1 MKSIHLITLSCFI
14 GANAFTQKYRISG
27 KVTDAETNQPVEN
40 AYVEWKKGGTFT
52 DQEGMFSSP
61 MLPEGKYSVKVK
73 YVGYLVYQ
81 QNLAM
86 RTDTT
91 LLVQLSPFA
100 NDLDTVVITSKRVAD
115 ASVNTLS
122 ATQIGVIPS
131 VVGERDLV
139 RMMAL
144 LPGIKADNDGG
155 SGIYVRGGS
164 ADQNLFLL
172 NGAPVYKNSNLLG
185 FFSPFNSDVL
195 EQVDVYK
202 GAFPA
207 RFGGRLSSVLDMKLK
222 TASMEKYKVSGSA
235 GIITS
240 RILAELPLVK
250 NRLSVLLAAR
260 RSYFDIFTKLFAG
273 AGTNEPPNYY
283 FFDFNG
289 VVSLRVGK
297 KGLWQAF
304 SYQNKDYLT
313 ARGDDASETNK
324 YQQTWYSS
332 VVGSSLYLTLS
343 KNIQNFTEGFSSKYQ
358 MRLQIDRERLDD
370 SYGIQF
376 KTFLNDFTLRNTTD
390 IQVASFYTLQFGFSH
405 TSLQSNPSEQVYFFN
420 GQPIGGSKFDLL
432 KGQLLGTWIDNTLQ
446 VGRLK
451 ANIGYRYD
459 EYRVIQ
465 QTFKMPQPR
474 VALSYSINEDAT
486 IKTSFSDTFQSLHQ
500 LSNAG
505 LGFPVDIWLSSQS
518 TIKPQFARQFTFGGQ
533 KEIRTYNEGK
543 IQKWLLNAEAY
554 FKTMDNII
562 SYQDGQS
569 SSDFTEFNQFKAGD
583 LSKIITSGRGVSYG
597 VELMA
602 EKKIGKWK
610 GWVSYTLSKTNHQ
623 FDVFN
628 NGDWFPARQDQRHHL
643 AVMSNFTLSKRWTI
657 NATWTYLTGQ
667 AITLPQ
673 AVYAFPSFDFSA
685 KRFENYQDLI
695 YTNGSRNAY
704 RMAPYH
710 RLDVSVQRQT
720 THKWGSGILEI
731 SFFNL
736 YNRRN
741 PYFYYL
747 GLGQKVMSVS
757 LFGIIPSISY
767 SFKVYSK

>member
-1 MKSIHLITLSCFI
+1 
-14 GANAFTQKYRISG
+14 
-27 KVTDAETNQPVEN
+27 
-40 AYVEWKKGGTFT
+40 
-52 DQEGMFSSP
+52 
-61 MLPEGKYSVKVK
+61 
-73 YVGYLVYQ
+73 
-81 QNLAM
+81 
-86 RTDTT
+86 
-91 LLVQLSPFA
+91 
-100 NDLDTVVITSKRVAD
+100 
-115 ASVNTLS
+115 
-122 ATQIGVIPS
+122 
-131 VVGERDLV
+131 
-139 RMMAL
+139 MMAL

-390 IQVASFYTLQFGFSH
+390 IQVASFYTLQFGF
-405 TSLQSNPSEQVYFFN
+405 
-420 GQPIGGSKFDLL
+420 
-432 KGQLLGTWIDNTLQ
+432 
-446 VGRLK
+446 
-451 ANIGYRYD
+451 
-459 EYRVIQ
+459 
-465 QTFKMPQPR
+465 
-474 VALSYSINEDAT
+474 
-486 IKTSFSDTFQSLHQ
+486 
-500 LSNAG
+500 
-505 LGFPVDIWLSSQS
+505 
-518 TIKPQFARQFTFGGQ
+518 
-533 KEIRTYNEGK
+533 
-543 IQKWLLNAEAY
+543 
-554 FKTMDNII
+554 
-562 SYQDGQS
+562 
-569 SSDFTEFNQFKAGD
+569 
-583 LSKIITSGRGVSYG
+583 
-597 VELMA
+597 
-602 EKKIGKWK
+602 
-610 GWVSYTLSKTNHQ
+610 
-623 FDVFN
+623 
-628 NGDWFPARQDQRHHL
+628 
-643 AVMSNFTLSKRWTI
+643 
-657 NATWTYLTGQ
+657 
-667 AITLPQ
+667 
-673 AVYAFPSFDFSA
+673 
-685 KRFENYQDLI
+685 
-695 YTNGSRNAY
+695 
-704 RMAPYH
+704 
-710 RLDVSVQRQT
+710 
-720 THKWGSGILEI
+720 
-731 SFFNL
+731 
-736 YNRRN
+736 
-741 PYFYYL
+741 
-747 GLGQKVMSVS
+747 
-757 LFGIIPSISY
+757 
-767 SFKVYSK
+767 